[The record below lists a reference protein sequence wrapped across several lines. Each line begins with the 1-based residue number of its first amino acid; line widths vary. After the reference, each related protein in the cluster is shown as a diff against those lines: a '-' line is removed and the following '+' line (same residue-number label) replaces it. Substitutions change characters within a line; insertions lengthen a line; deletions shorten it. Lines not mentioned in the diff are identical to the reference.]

1 MINTQQGTQMSN
13 NPLMKFFRQ
22 PAIYIRLPSGG
33 KSWRPGTIDYP
44 ENGEIAVMPMTAIDE
59 ISYRTPDALFNGE
72 AVTGVIQSCIPCI
85 RDAWAT
91 PSVDVDVLLVAIR
104 IASYGHSM
112 DISSTCP
119 NCSEEHDFGLDLRS
133 VIDGIKTADFGQA
146 FHQGDM
152 TFHFRALSYKEMT
165 DNSLQQ
171 FEQQQ
176 ALRALSETENIA
188 ESDRLKRM
196 NTVMKNLVD
205 VTVKTISRSITEI
218 RTPGAIVTEQPYI
231 EEFILNCDRTVF
243 NQIKDHVIKMR
254 SDSELKPLEITC
266 PSCTHQYQQIFTL
279 DMANFF
285 VDAS

>member
-1 MINTQQGTQMSN
+1 MSN

-33 KSWRPGTIDYP
+33 KSWQPGTIDYP
-44 ENGEIAVMPMTAIDE
+44 ESGEIPIMPMTAIDE
-59 ISYRTPDALFNGE
+59 ITYRTPDALFNGE

-91 PSVDVDVLLVAIR
+91 PSIDVDVLLVAIR

-133 VIDGIKTADFGQA
+133 VIDGIRAADFGNA
-146 FHQGDM
+146 FQSGDM
-152 TFHFRALSYKEMT
+152 TLHFRALSYREMT

-176 ALRALSETENIA
+176 TLRSLSETQNIDEA
-188 ESDRLKRM
+188 DRLKRM
-196 NTVMKNLVD
+196 NAVMKNLVD

-218 RTPGAIVTEQPYI
+218 RAPGAIVTEQPYI
-231 EEFILNCDRTVF
+231 EEFILNCDRAVF

-254 SDSELKPLEITC
+254 SESELKPLEIVC

-285 VDAS
+285 VAAS